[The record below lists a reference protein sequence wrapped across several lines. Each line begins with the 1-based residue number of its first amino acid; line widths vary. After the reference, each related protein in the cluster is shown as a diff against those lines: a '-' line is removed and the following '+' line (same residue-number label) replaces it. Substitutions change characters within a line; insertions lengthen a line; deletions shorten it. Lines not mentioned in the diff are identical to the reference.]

1 MVMSYALGALRVA
14 ATLRETLVEKHAPA
28 ASQALRSKVSVK
40 RGLVCRHS
48 IGYKA
53 SSNLICQ
60 ASSARADDRQL
71 IRQRSQPWNY
81 KLGAVYQHLLPG
93 PLLFLPSLLQP
104 FSTVIS
110 LEGALHGHE
119 WVHWLLSLLP
129 VPQVV
134 MQFPVL
140 GLVDVLYQQ
149 HLDLANGVLDA
160 AISLVGIYF
169 SFALMPAMDA
179 VLGTDLH
186 PKTVAERKVASE
198 DMRYRALLWTWVGLH
213 CSLLV
218 LCSDAVHGHNM
229 HPLACLGLMLT
240 LGAEGALGFVV
251 SHELVHGHHKMDHWL
266 ANLMLCTTG
275 YMHWSL
281 SHIAHHTQVATIDDP
296 ASARLG
302 ETLYR
307 FVPRSVAGNWKDATR
322 LELAR
327 LQSLRQSPLSIHN
340 RIFMWGAAPL
350 AMLAVMAGAFGPEG
364 MTLCVGQAA
373 LSVLM
378 LEAANYVQH
387 YGLQRSKLENGR
399 YEGVKVEHSWNAN
412 WLFTN
417 SCMFQLPLHSD
428 HHLHGAKP
436 YQILQDKREAPQ
448 LPASYSV
455 MALLAM
461 VPIAFFTVMDPRAVA
476 AQQAH
481 DDSMQQQS

>member
-1 MVMSYALGALRVA
+1 MFEGPHCTVTLRVD
-14 ATLRETLVEKHAPA
+14 TL
-28 ASQALRSKVSVK
+28 
-40 RGLVCRHS
+40 CR
-48 IGYKA
+48 
-53 SSNLICQ
+53 
-60 ASSARADDRQL
+60 ASSARADDHQL
-71 IRQRSQPWNY
+71 VRQRSQPWNY
-81 KLGAVYQHLLPG
+81 KLGAVYQNLLPG

-104 FSTVIS
+104 VSTIIS
-110 LEGALHGHE
+110 LEGAAHGHE

-129 VPQVV
+129 VPQVI

-149 HLDLANGVLDA
+149 HIDLANGVLDA

-169 SFALMPAMDA
+169 SFVLMPAMDA

-186 PKTVAERKVASE
+186 PKSMVERKVASE

-213 CSLLV
+213 CGLLV
-218 LCSDAVHGHNM
+218 ICADAVHGHNM

-251 SHELVHGHHKMDHWL
+251 SHELVHGHHKMDQWL
-266 ANLMLCTTG
+266 ANVMLCTTG
-275 YMHWSL
+275 YMHWSV

-296 ASARLG
+296 ATARLG
-302 ETLYR
+302 ESLYR

-327 LQSLRQSPLSIHN
+327 LHTQNQTPLSAHN
-340 RIFMWGAAPL
+340 RMFTWAAAPL
-350 AMLAVMAGAFGPEG
+350 GMLAVMASAFGAEG

-387 YGLQRSKLENGR
+387 YGLQRTKLDNGR
-399 YEGVKVEHSWNAN
+399 YEGVKAEHSWNAN

-436 YQILQDKREAPQ
+436 YQVLQDKREAPQ

-461 VPIAFFTVMDPRAVA
+461 VPIAFFTVMDPRAIKAV
-476 AQQAH
+476 QMH
-481 DDSMQQQS
+481 NDLEQS